1 VSTRKPRRARGAGV
15 AAHVAL
21 GLYPPAWRAR
31 YSDEV
36 RALLEDSGAGLRAA
50 ASLAW
55 HAVPAWAWPARHLH
69 DRQGRMR
76 ASLATTGT
84 AWALLAGLAAVFVQL
99 AQAQGSSQ
107 ALTLARYPVIQ
118 WSYWVFDGAVIIS
131 VLAVAAGGVPLW
143 LRMFRDARGA
153 RRPRELACLLAPVA
167 VPAAYLAA
175 SAAIAGLVRQ
185 PAARVVPWQPRPVA
199 DLANGM
205 IGPWWFLAL
214 VVAGLAAAVVSA
226 AGPGL
231 ALRRLRPD
239 GPAVVLAARA
249 AGLAAAAMGL
259 AGAASIV
266 AAVGLYLW
274 APADAGYREGW
285 QLAVY
290 LPAVLL
296 AAGVAVTSAARGIR
310 AAREPAVALPR
321 SGFPLRAAGI
331 PERLWKLLY
340 PPPH

>member
-1 VSTRKPRRARGAGV
+1 VSARQPRPAQGAGV
-15 AAHVAL
+15 LARVAL

-31 YSDEV
+31 YGDEV
-36 RALLEDSGAGLRAA
+36 RALLEDSGAGVRAA
-50 ASLAW
+50 AILAW
-55 HAVPAWAWPARHLH
+55 HAVPAWACPARHLY
-69 DRQGRMR
+69 DRPGRMR
-76 ASLATTGT
+76 ASLAAVGM
-84 AWALLAGLAAVFVQL
+84 AWVLLAGLAAVFVQL

-107 ALTLARYPVIQ
+107 TLTLASYPVIQ

-143 LRMFRDARGA
+143 LRMFRGARGARGA
-153 RRPRELACLLAPVA
+153 RRPRELACLLAPVV
-167 VPAAYLAA
+167 VPVVYLAG
-175 SAAIAGLVRQ
+175 STVIAGLVRQ

-214 VVAGLAAAVVSA
+214 VVAGFAAAVVSA
-226 AGPGL
+226 AGLAL

-239 GPAVVLAARA
+239 GPAVVLATRA

-266 AAVGLYLW
+266 AAIGLYLW
-274 APADAGYREGW
+274 APADAGYHESW

-296 AAGVAVTSAARGIR
+296 AAGVAIISAARGIR
-310 AAREPAVALPR
+310 AAREPAVA
-321 SGFPLRAAGI
+321 
-331 PERLWKLLY
+331 
-340 PPPH
+340 

>member
-1 VSTRKPRRARGAGV
+1 MTARQPRRTRGADV
-15 AAHVAL
+15 LARVAL

-31 YSDEV
+31 YGDEV
-36 RALLEDSGAGLRAA
+36 VALLEDSGVGVRAT

-55 HAVPAWAWPARHLH
+55 HAVPAWVWPARHLF
-69 DRQGRMR
+69 DRPARMR
-76 ASLATTGT
+76 ASLATAGM
-84 AWALLAGLAAVFVQL
+84 AWAVMAGLAAVFVQL
-99 AQAQGSSQ
+99 AQAQESSQ
-107 ALTLARYPVIQ
+107 TLTLALHPVIQ

-167 VPAAYLAA
+167 VPALYLAA
-175 SAAIAGLVRQ
+175 SAAVAGLVRQ

-205 IGPWWFLAL
+205 VGPWWFLAL
-214 VVAGLAAAVVSA
+214 VVAGFAAAVVSA

-231 ALRRLRPD
+231 ALRRLRPG
-239 GPAVVLAARA
+239 GPAVVRAARA

-259 AGAASIV
+259 AAAASMV

-274 APADAGYREGW
+274 APADAGYHEGW

-296 AAGVAVTSAARGIR
+296 AAAVAIISAARGIR
-310 AAREPAVALPR
+310 AARQPAVA
-321 SGFPLRAAGI
+321 
-331 PERLWKLLY
+331 
-340 PPPH
+340 

>member
-1 VSTRKPRRARGAGV
+1 VTARQPRRTRGAGV
-15 AAHVAL
+15 LARVAL

-31 YSDEV
+31 YGDEIV
-36 RALLEDSGAGLRAA
+36 ALLEDSGASVRAT

-55 HAVPAWAWPARHLH
+55 HAVPAWVWPVRHLF
-69 DRQGRMR
+69 DRPARMR
-76 ASLATTGT
+76 ASLATVAI
-84 AWALLAGLAAVFVQL
+84 AWALLAGLAAIFVQL

-143 LRMFRDARGA
+143 LRMFRDARAA
-153 RRPRELACLLAPVA
+153 RRPRELACLLAPAV
-167 VPAAYLAA
+167 VPAVYLAA

-214 VVAGLAAAVVSA
+214 VVAGFAAAVVSA
-226 AGPGL
+226 GGPGL

-239 GPAVVLAARA
+239 GPAVVRAARA

-259 AGAASIV
+259 AAAASMV

-296 AAGVAVTSAARGIR
+296 AAGVAVISAARGIR
-310 AAREPAVALPR
+310 AAREPAMA
-321 SGFPLRAAGI
+321 
-331 PERLWKLLY
+331 
-340 PPPH
+340 

>member
-1 VSTRKPRRARGAGV
+1 VSARQPRRARGAGV
-15 AAHVAL
+15 LARLAL

-31 YSDEV
+31 YGDEV
-36 RALLEDSGAGLRAA
+36 RALLEDSGAGVRAA
-50 ASLAW
+50 AILAW
-55 HAVPAWAWPARHLH
+55 HAVPAWACPARHLY
-69 DRQGRMR
+69 DRPGRMR
-76 ASLATTGT
+76 ASLAATGM
-84 AWALLAGLAAVFVQL
+84 AWVLLAGLAAVFIQL

-107 ALTLARYPVIQ
+107 TLTLASHPLIQ
-118 WSYWVFDGAVIIS
+118 WSYRVFDGAVIIS

-143 LRMFRDARGA
+143 LRMFRDARSA
-153 RRPRELACLLAPVA
+153 RRPRELACVLAPVV
-167 VPAAYLAA
+167 VPAVYLAA
-175 SAAIAGLVRQ
+175 STVIAGLVRQ

-214 VVAGLAAAVVSA
+214 VVAGFVAAAVSA
-226 AGPGL
+226 AGLGL

-259 AGAASIV
+259 AGVASIV

-274 APADAGYREGW
+274 APADAGYRESW

-296 AAGVAVTSAARGIR
+296 AAAVAIISAARGIR
-310 AAREPAVALPR
+310 AAREPAVA
-321 SGFPLRAAGI
+321 
-331 PERLWKLLY
+331 
-340 PPPH
+340 

>member
-1 VSTRKPRRARGAGV
+1 VSARQPRRARGAGV
-15 AAHVAL
+15 LARVAL

-31 YSDEV
+31 YGDEV
-36 RALLEDSGAGLRAA
+36 RALLEDSGVGVRAA
-50 ASLAW
+50 VSLAW
-55 HAVPAWAWPARHLH
+55 HAVPAWAWPARHLF
-69 DRQGRMR
+69 DRPGRMR
-76 ASLATTGT
+76 ASLATAGM
-84 AWALLAGLAAVFVQL
+84 AWVLLAGLAAVFVQL

-107 ALTLARYPVIQ
+107 TLTLARHPVIQ

-143 LRMFRDARGA
+143 LRMFRAARAA

-167 VPAAYLAA
+167 LPAVYLAA
-175 SAAIAGLVRQ
+175 SAAVAGLARQ

-214 VVAGLAAAVVSA
+214 VVAGFVAAVVSA
-226 AGPGL
+226 AGLGL

-239 GPAVVLAARA
+239 GPAVVPAARA

-274 APADAGYREGW
+274 APADAGYHESW

-296 AAGVAVTSAARGIR
+296 SAGVAIISAARGIR
-310 AAREPAVALPR
+310 AAREPAMA
-321 SGFPLRAAGI
+321 
-331 PERLWKLLY
+331 
-340 PPPH
+340 